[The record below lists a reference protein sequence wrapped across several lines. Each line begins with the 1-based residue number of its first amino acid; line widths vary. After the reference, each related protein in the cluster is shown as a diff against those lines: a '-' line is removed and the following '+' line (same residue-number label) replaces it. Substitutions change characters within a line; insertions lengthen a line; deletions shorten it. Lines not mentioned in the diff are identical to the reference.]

1 MPRNKCSLLA
11 KTILLMCCLLVITSC
26 ASPNGS
32 SAPFNNFGAAASD
45 ISQVNPQ
52 NNSLY
57 LEGHK
62 QAVLVVS
69 SDFRYGGAEIVPS
82 PKQLIKRHLFSGPA
96 SSFVAV
102 TVLKGS
108 PGDIRQTVADTTP
121 KDWEFVVQQIQGP
134 EWVKVTGNT
143 TPCCTNLLHSRY
155 LFVPFKQVGHTAL
168 REIGAG
174 GQAQASGD
182 DEQGYILV
190 VSYAEPLP
198 ENLPAASWQGK
209 SLFNASAHANA
220 NSTGQDNALN
230 SSEGLGLSFDNDQMP
245 GLYNQQLGL
254 EQRNFLQKSA
264 NKAKQAYNIQ

>member
-82 PKQLIKRHLFSGPA
+82 P
-96 SSFVAV
+96 
-102 TVLKGS
+102 
-108 PGDIRQTVADTTP
+108 
-121 KDWEFVVQQIQGP
+121 
-134 EWVKVTGNT
+134 
-143 TPCCTNLLHSRY
+143 
-155 LFVPFKQVGHTAL
+155 
-168 REIGAG
+168 
-174 GQAQASGD
+174 
-182 DEQGYILV
+182 
-190 VSYAEPLP
+190 
-198 ENLPAASWQGK
+198 
-209 SLFNASAHANA
+209 
-220 NSTGQDNALN
+220 NSTGKEGRDCARKGCTCEAPFRGAVALVFT
-230 SSEGLGLSFDNDQMP
+230 SGLCRQEMQG
-245 GLYNQQLGL
+245 
-254 EQRNFLQKSA
+254 A
-264 NKAKQAYNIQ
+264 AQAPWWCYF